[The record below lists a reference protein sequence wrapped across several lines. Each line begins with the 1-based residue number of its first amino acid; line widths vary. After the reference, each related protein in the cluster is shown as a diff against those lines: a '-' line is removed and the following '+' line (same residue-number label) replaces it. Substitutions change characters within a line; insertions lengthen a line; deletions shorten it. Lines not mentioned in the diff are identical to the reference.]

1 MCSLF
6 IKKQRLGHKVA
17 VYLGIKTQENVM
29 HPEDKNQQNENEN
42 IPQSN
47 AAKRLMLQ
55 GAMEEDA
62 SPIVVEKES
71 FLSNFWYHHKWKVII
86 ISAFAFIFLSVG
98 TQFLSKSNPDIKM
111 LYAGPLYFTPNQS
124 QGVSLCLQ
132 DLMED
137 YNGDG
142 EKKIAI
148 TDMVYMTA
156 QQMLDAQ
163 AEAEATGEEFAVD
176 RQSNAQTAEQFTYE
190 IMAGDSWLC
199 FFAPDQYA
207 SVADAQAFVPL
218 TEIFGEVPEGAV
230 DECGIR
236 ISETK
241 FYKYYTA
248 MQIFGE
254 DTVVAL
260 RKLTTF
266 NKMKGEEKMRAVH
279 GHHKELFYKMG
290 TFEYPEGYTPPEETE
305 AAG

>member
-1 MCSLF
+1 M
-6 IKKQRLGHKVA
+6 Q
-17 VYLGIKTQENVM
+17 
-29 HPEDKNQQNENEN
+29 PEDMNQQNENEN

-47 AAKRLMLQ
+47 AAKRLMIQ
-55 GAMEEDA
+55 GDKAEKAE
-62 SPIVVEKES
+62 PIEVEKES

-86 ISAFAFIFLSVG
+86 ISAFAFIFITVG
-98 TQFLSKSNPDIKM
+98 TQFVGKSNPDIKM

-163 AEAEATGEEFAVD
+163 AAAEAAGEEFAVD

-190 IMAGDSWLC
+190 IMAGDCWLC
-199 FFAPDQYA
+199 FFAPDQYE
-207 SVADAQAFVPL
+207 SVADVEAFVPL
-218 TEIFGEVPEGAV
+218 AEIFGEVPEGAV

-236 ISETK
+236 LCETK

-260 RKLTTF
+260 RKVTTF
-266 NKMKGEEKMRAVH
+266 NKMKGEEKMQEIH
-279 GHHKELFYKMG
+279 GWHKELFYQMG
-290 TFEYPEGYTPPEETE
+290 TFAYPEGYVPSEETDVV
-305 AAG
+305 G

>member
-1 MCSLF
+1 M
-6 IKKQRLGHKVA
+6 
-17 VYLGIKTQENVM
+17 N
-29 HPEDKNQQNENEN
+29 PEEKNHVNENES

-47 AAKRLMLQ
+47 AAKRLQMQ
-55 GAMEEDA
+55 GKMEEEET
-62 SPIVVEKES
+62 PIPVEKES
-71 FLSNFWYHHKWKVII
+71 FLSNFWYHHKWKVILTA
-86 ISAFAFIFLSVG
+86 AFAFIFLSVG
-98 TQFLSKSNPDIKM
+98 TQFLSKSNPDIKI

-163 AEAEATGEEFAVD
+163 AEAEARGEEFAVD

-230 DECGIR
+230 DDCGIR

-266 NKMKGEEKMRAVH
+266 NKMKGEEKMRSIH
-279 GHHKELFYKMG
+279 GYHKDLFYQMG
-290 TFEYPEGYTPPEETE
+290 TFAYPEGYTPPEETDGAE
-305 AAG
+305 

>member
-1 MCSLF
+1 MN
-6 IKKQRLGHKVA
+6 QD
-17 VYLGIKTQENVM
+17 E
-29 HPEDKNQQNENEN
+29 KNNRAKDETDN
-42 IPQSN
+42 IPQSI
-47 AAKRLMLQ
+47 AAKRLLREDHT
-55 GAMEEDA
+55 EEPE
-62 SPIVVEKES
+62 PIEVEKVS
-71 FLSNFWYHHKWKVII
+71 FLSNFWYHHKWKVILI
-86 ISAFAFIFLSVG
+86 TAFAFIFITVG
-98 TQFLSKSNPDIKM
+98 TQFIGKSNPDIKI

-132 DLMED
+132 NVMED

-156 QQMLDAQ
+156 EQMLRAQ
-163 AEAEATGEEFAVD
+163 EAAEAAGEEFAVD

-190 IMAGDSWLC
+190 IMAGDCWLC
-199 FFAPDQYA
+199 FFSPEQYE
-207 SVADAQAFVPL
+207 SVADVEAFVPL
-218 TEIFGEVPEGAV
+218 TEIFGEVPAGAI

-254 DTVVAL
+254 DTILAL

-266 NKMKGEEKMRAVH
+266 NKMKGEEKMQVVH
-279 GHHKELFYKMG
+279 GYHKDLMYQIGM
-290 TFEYPEGYTPPEETE
+290 FEYPEGYVPPEETE
-305 AAG
+305 